1 MSETQGFQVGFGL
14 SPFCLS
20 PPSLGVRQT
29 MEEVGHEGPR
39 KQQQLGKDPPPKSP
53 WLGEEVGSQQ

>member
-1 MSETQGFQVGFGL
+1 MRETLGFQVGFGL

-29 MEEVGHEGPR
+29 MEEVGREGPR
-39 KQQQLGKDPPPKSP
+39 KQQQLGKGPPT
-53 WLGEEVGSQQ
+53 